1 MSKPRNFRKSTT
13 NATTSPLITIMREL
27 VIPAIERVSACE
39 NAPSGID
46 IEELDPESSETP
58 TLCALIRGQ
67 YVVQVCPMPVDNL
80 RTNIRFTLIIGY
92 LIADGPSDALLI
104 GNLLDP
110 TPFHVRTDCDLGL
123 YGRLAVT
130 CDLIVRA
137 DDGALIERRFG
148 ELLQLADDLNWF
160 FPLRLPHHLD
170 WREINEFEI
179 DWNELP
185 HCNLGGF
192 LDEGLESPP
201 AERTPVTLLRLAQG
215 LRRWQDVLQLLR
227 EHPKELPRKKWAPLK
242 CLALRQLRRWM
253 PAIRAAKDGGIRDG
267 RYPDAKS
274 LSPSYMHALIEGG
287 DDIEALR
294 LLGNPRD
301 GEPGFYHWL
310 RGLALHHAG
319 DHDQASM
326 AFSEYL
332 AAWPGDVLGGAA
344 SQELTTDRE

>member
-1 MSKPRNFRKSTT
+1 MSKPRNAQKST
-13 NATTSPLITIMREL
+13 ASTSPLITIMRDL
-27 VIPAIERVSACE
+27 VIPAIERESACE

-58 TLCALIRGQ
+58 TLCALLRGR
-67 YVVQVCPMPVDNL
+67 YVVQVCPMPVDDIRTNL
-80 RTNIRFTLIIGY
+80 RFSLITGY
-92 LIADGPSDALLI
+92 IIFDCPSDAILI

-123 YGRLAVT
+123 YGRLTVS

-137 DDGALIERRFG
+137 DDGPLVERRLG

-160 FPLRLPHHLD
+160 FPLRLPHHLG
-170 WREINEFEI
+170 WRDVEEFEI

-185 HCNLGGF
+185 HYNLSGF
-192 LDEGLESPP
+192 LDEGLDAPP
-201 AERTPVTLLRLAQG
+201 DERTPVTLLRLAQG
-215 LRRWQDVLQLLR
+215 MGRWPDVLKLLR
-227 EHPKELPRKKWAPLK
+227 DHPEELPRKKWAPLK
-242 CLALRQLRRWM
+242 CLAYRQLRRWM

-267 RYPDAKS
+267 RYPGAKS

-294 LLGNPRD
+294 LLGNPEE

-319 DHDQASM
+319 DREQASM

-344 SQELTTDRE
+344 SQELTIDRE